1 MVEFRQPPA
10 TSGSAVSTEIAASLR
25 DRHAAYPDQ
34 EVEWWGLVEE
44 HPLPVAAGNPDI
56 ETVRDALSDAD
67 FPATAGG
74 LSKDVQDRQATALL
88 TAVARSDAKVAAKA
102 SEAVREFTSLDQVLK
117 AVLALL
123 KTRVR
128 ARASSRTGVIKD
140 GRVKAFSPPGVFE
153 SRSTTENG
161 VVCVYARY
169 LGDEHARPA
178 KPVEPKER
186 PPAFPQPTGDNSEA
200 ASGTADHL
208 NEEDVARLLS

>member
-25 DRHAAYPDQ
+25 DRHDAFPGQPD
-34 EVEWWGLVEE
+34 EWWGLVEE

-56 ETVRDALSDAD
+56 EMVRDELSGAV

-74 LSKDVQDRQATALL
+74 LSKDPASREVTALL
-88 TAVARSDAKVAAKA
+88 TAVARSDAKVASKA
-102 SEAVREFTSLDQVLK
+102 SEDLREYTSIDQVLK

-140 GRVKAFSPPGVFE
+140 GRVRAFAPAGVFE

-161 VVCVYARY
+161 VVCVYARF

-178 KPVEPKER
+178 KAVEPKER
-186 PPAFPQPTGDNSEA
+186 PPAFPQPTGDNSGA